1 MSKVTAAT
9 APAPVVEETGE
20 EYDLP
25 QESKGAKKILKKVKD
40 AVLEGKSV
48 EDGLKVWEASW
59 QEAIASEDADQAAV
73 DHWKALEYL
82 HRTQAE
88 ILHQQQQADSGA
100 PSGENKK
107 AAAEATLKSIAA
119 SQTLMQRAGH
129 GRNGFGR
136 SPSSDDHSHSPK
148 ESPKAAEAGSTA
160 SAASAVTSTAAVS
173 SPKKAKKRP
182 TTAHDDISAS
192 PVEKVTG
199 KTSSRTS
206 SPAPSSSAPIAV
218 ASSSSPA
225 TSSSPLASSP
235 LSSATVGSPGTG
247 SGKIKHHH
255 PGAPVKLTQLTFA
268 RDDPLTKIVEF
279 DGKPVK
285 ALKAKSEFVN
295 FGDNVHNK
303 PAITFEPRT
312 RTGVANI
319 VKWCVANGKRV
330 RCAGFRHTWSNLYS
344 QNDQVLLSMIP
355 AAKATAKSFS
365 AVVPVNGG
373 PDDME
378 GITWI
383 GEENGHGLVKFGAST
398 SNGQFLEWALKNGW
412 TLPMSV
418 DLVEITFGGST
429 SPMTHG
435 TGLDHPT
442 MSDLVTEV
450 EFINANGELQTVN
463 DPKKLRAAAG
473 ALGVMGVITAVT
485 MKLERMSY
493 ANMKPY
499 KPAAMLGVPPPPG
512 WDKPIP
518 KQLDI
523 KATPAQLKGAQK
535 TFEDQIKQNYYN
547 EWFWFPF
554 QPKCFVNC
562 WHNDGDATKS
572 KVLTE
577 KQALMQDVQGM
588 FGSWANAVLGCTAGD
603 GEFMTK
609 FVAWSAMNVLPDLG
623 DAKQPEVTPVT
634 EAFYFRRGL
643 HNMPMRDM
651 EMIIPIPGRRDKPEK
666 ADWTVINRAWWD
678 CIHLIYAYAAQGKY
692 PVRLGLAMHMISD
705 SDMFL
710 APERGNKVHKG
721 SHRTF
726 GSCSINISTVP
737 QTPNDVWM
745 EFSQDLASVWQSYT
759 FPDGSP
765 LNVRAHWVKEWE
777 FLTTAAGVPL
787 TEHYNKVAYKEQIAD
802 FNKTLKRIASD
813 GGWATKTMR
822 KTFSN
827 PLLDSVLWP
836 EKEIQ

>member
-1 MSKVTAAT
+1 MPKESAAAAP

-20 EYDLP
+20 EHELP

-59 QEAIASEDADQAAV
+59 QEAIASENAEQAAV
-73 DHWKALEYL
+73 DHYKALQYL
-82 HRTQAE
+82 HRTQADVLAQE
-88 ILHQQQQADSGA
+88 QGA
-100 PSGENKK
+100 TGNGDKK
-107 AAAEATLKSIAA
+107 SAAEAVLKSIAA

-129 GRNGFGR
+129 GHGSNPPSR
-136 SPSSDDHSHSPK
+136 SASAEDHSHSPK
-148 ESPKAAEAGSTA
+148 ESSKDHVSIGISPAAT
-160 SAASAVTSTAAVS
+160 S

-192 PVEKVTG
+192 PSDKSG
-199 KTSSRTS
+199 KPSSRTS
-206 SPAPSSSAPIAV
+206 SPAPATSPIAIASSSA
-218 ASSSSPA
+218 ASSSSPVA
-225 TSSSPLASSP
+225 GSPISA
-235 LSSATVGSPGTG
+235 ATVGSPGSGHG
-247 SGKIKHHH
+247 SGKIKHHA
-255 PGAPVKLTQLTFA
+255 PGAPLKISQLTFA
-268 RDDPLTKIVEF
+268 RDDPVTKIVEF

-285 ALKAKSEFVN
+285 TLKPKSEFEN
-295 FGDNVHNK
+295 FGQNLHHK
-303 PAITFEPRT
+303 PAITFEPQT
-312 RTGVANI
+312 RTGVANV
-319 VKWCVANGKRV
+319 VKWAVANGKRV

-344 QNDQVLLSMIP
+344 ENDQILLSMIP
-355 AAKATAKSFS
+355 ASKATGKSFN
-365 AVVPVNGG
+365 AVTPVIPT
-373 PDDME
+373 PDDLE

-383 GEENGHGLVKFGAST
+383 GEENGVGYVKIGAST
-398 SNGQFLEWALKNGW
+398 SNGQFLDWSLKNGW

-435 TGLDHPT
+435 TGIDHPT

-463 DPKKLRAAAG
+463 EQKRLRAAAG

-493 ANMKPY
+493 AVMKPY

-535 TFEDQIKQNYYN
+535 TFEGQIKENYYN

-562 WHNDGDATKS
+562 WHNDGDASKS
-572 KVLTE
+572 KTLT
-577 KQALMQDVQGM
+577 KNQALMQDVQGV

-623 DAKQPEVTPVT
+623 DAKQPEVTPVI

-651 EMIIPIPGRRDKPEK
+651 EMIIPIPARRDKPEK

-678 CIHLIYAYAAQGKY
+678 CIHLIYSYAAQGKY

-705 SDMFL
+705 SDMLL

-737 QTPNDVWM
+737 QTPQAVWE

-759 FPDGSP
+759 HPDGTP

-777 FLTTAAGVPL
+777 FLTTPAGVPL
-787 TEHYNKVAYKEQIAD
+787 AEHYHKHAYKEQIIE
-802 FNKTLKRIASD
+802 FNKLLKKIASD

-836 EKEIQ
+836 EKPIH